1 MILLEYQNI
10 KIFFA
15 KGYTLNRPEEDFMIK
30 KVKKIVPWIY
40 VINDFN
46 GEEIIQTFCEKV

>member
-15 KGYTLNRPEEDFMIK
+15 KVYTLNRPEEDFMIK
-30 KVKKIVPWIY
+30 KVKKIVSWTY
-40 VINDFN
+40 VVNDLN